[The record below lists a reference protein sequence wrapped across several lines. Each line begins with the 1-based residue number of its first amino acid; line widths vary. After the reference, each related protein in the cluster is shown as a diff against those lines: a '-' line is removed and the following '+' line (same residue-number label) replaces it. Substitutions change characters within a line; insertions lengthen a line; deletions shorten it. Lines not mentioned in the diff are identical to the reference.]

1 MSENE
6 AEAPEAPA
14 RQDATTIIESFT
26 GWDEIAIEQAFK
38 MSFAR
43 MGQSTMALR
52 SVQFIVN
59 RRAGLDD
66 KAAFRDAMDTRF
78 GTLNERYNE
87 DDRAGDDGAGDD
99 EPGEA

>member
-26 GWDEIAIEQAFK
+26 GWDEIAIEK
-38 MSFAR
+38 MFRQSFAK

-52 SVQFIVN
+52 SVQFVMN
-59 RRAGLDD
+59 RRAGMEDG
-66 KAAFRDAMDTRF
+66 AAFRDAMDTTF
-78 GTLNERYNE
+78 GALNERYNE
-87 DDRAGDDGAGDD
+87 DDRAGDD

>member
-1 MSENE
+1 MTETE
-6 AEAPEAPA
+6 LETTE
-14 RQDATTIIESFT
+14 RLDASTVIESFT

-38 MSFAR
+38 MSFAK

-66 KAAFRDAMDTRF
+66 KAAFRDAMNTPFGVLNDRF
-78 GTLNERYNE
+78 AEQ
-87 DDRAGDDGAGDD
+87 DD
-99 EPGEA
+99 EPEDEESGEA